1 MDSLT
6 FDLSKPIKVQLN
18 VDGKNDFVDIDK
30 IYFSAPSYKHRDL
43 TIGLKKK
50 FIEAVFAMTASLPKD
65 EAQKQVNDDNGKLDA
80 KSIKAILYAAKDFD
94 IVSFFK
100 KFEAFLISEIAF
112 KDEEK
117 KQKLVALDLQRLD
130 ESDFEELLAKYL
142 EVFFIV
148 SWMKTLS

>member
-1 MDSLT
+1 MDSLI
-6 FDLSKPIKVQLN
+6 FDLSKAIKVQLN
-18 VDGKNDFVDIDK
+18 VDGKNDFANIDK
-30 IYFSAPSYKHRDL
+30 IYLSAPSFKNRDL

-80 KSIKAILYAAKDFD
+80 KSIKTILYAAKDFD
-94 IVSFFK
+94 ILSFFK
-100 KFEAFLISEIAF
+100 KFEKFLLDDIAF

-117 KQKLVALDLQRLD
+117 KQKLFAGDLEKLD

-142 EVFFIV
+142 EVFFIAF
-148 SWMKTLS
+148 WMKTLS